1 MLAAPCKAVAHTVL
15 YADSTSSESSRSNSA
30 GKCGPVPF
38 SSAHKV
44 LLDDQFSRSL
54 RAGQERQSP
63 ARVPCP
69 SAPPSGLL
77 AALVQRLRASPSH
90 PPSCLQPQA
99 AGVRCFA
106 PPLSPLE
113 ISPLA
118 RSRDDCARQGACVPT
133 PARPFAWR
141 AASRPSRRTALTL
154 PLTAAW
160 ATQAL
165 GCCRLSSAA
174 WRGTLP
180 AQRAPG
186 GVDQPRAARGRRT
199 PPGKRRRRPGGRRT
213 RRPGG
218 SCSHSSR
225 QRRRCAHE
233 RACTST
239 AQAGRRRC

>member
-1 MLAAPCKAVAHTVL
+1 MSKRPTKRPPRGPGAAPAGVAKPPTKL
-15 YADSTSSESSRSNSA
+15 PAAA
-30 GKCGPVPF
+30 GRRG
-38 SSAHKV
+38 A
-44 LLDDQFSRSL
+44 LLR
-54 RAGQERQSP
+54 
-63 ARVPCP
+63 
-69 SAPPSGLL
+69 
-77 AALVQRLRASPSH
+77 SPSL
-90 PPSCLQPQA
+90 C
-99 AGVRCFA
+99 
-106 PPLSPLE
+106 
-113 ISPLA
+113 
-118 RSRDDCARQGACVPT
+118 SRDFASGALTRRARQGACVPT

-199 PPGKRRRRPGGRRT
+199 PPGKRRRRPGGRHT

-233 RACTST
+233 RACTPT